1 MLYDDP
7 FFTVKDDIENNVT
20 TALTLFNSW
29 NRIYSTVS
37 SRNNEE
43 LKRTEEEL
51 KSTLQDITTD
61 LDDVEETIRVVE
73 SNPDKFSLT
82 KREIESRREFVEQ
95 TRQRLQEMRL
105 TLETPPKQLNST
117 GKNHQELIDGY
128 KSSKVFEQVRSK
140 SRYEEVIEMDNTK
153 FIENESQQQ
162 SILIREQDD
171 QLETLYGTAK
181 NIHEIATT
189 VGTEL
194 EDQNMLLNE
203 FGEHVDRTQGRL
215 ERAMKKVAYIIK
227 HNEESKSNCCIGIL
241 IVVLIILLILVIA
254 V

>member
-1 MLYDDP
+1 MPDGDP
-7 FFTVKDDIENNVT
+7 FFTVKEEIENNVA

-29 NRIYSTVS
+29 NRIYNTVS
-37 SRNNEE
+37 SKTNEE

-51 KSTLQDITTD
+51 RTTLQEITTD
-61 LDDVEETIRVVE
+61 LGDVEETINILFFE
-73 SNPDKFSLT
+73 KNLFS
-82 KREIESRREFVEQ
+82 EIESRREFVEQ
-95 TRQRLQEMRL
+95 TRQRLEEIRL
-105 TLETPPKQLNST
+105 TLDDPPKRLNPT
-117 GKNHQELIDGY
+117 GNHQELIDGY
-128 KSSKVFEQVRSK
+128 KSTKVFDQVRSK

-153 FIENESQQQ
+153 FIENEVQQQ
-162 SILIREQDD
+162 TILMREQDE
-171 QLETLYGTAK
+171 QLESLYGTAK

-194 EDQNMLLNE
+194 EDQNMLLSD

-227 HNEESKSNCCIGIL
+227 QNEESKSNCCIGIL
-241 IVVLIILLILVIA
+241 IAVLIILLILVVA